1 MFKPRK
7 VGWSDEDSKGLHEG
21 EENHLKYPK
30 GGWNGKEGS
39 GNKDLKKGGGQAGY
53 RDGCLKKEGGGWN
66 PLTNYVI
73 YIYTYIYIYIY
84 VSLATG
90 SYIQWW
96 RSVLSVHHIH
106 HVLKCM
112 NCNVSVLFSHLSC
125 FLMTRAF
132 WVTWIT
138 YDHLWLCINIYI
150 YTYTHTHIYIHT
162 HTHTGPIFQNFNG
175 CNYHTQSS
183 PLSFEKIII
192 RNGWKWLL
200 FRGCKQTK
208 CLFFRNLPQKMH
220 PGPQYPE

>member
-1 MFKPRK
+1 MER
-7 VGWSDEDSKGLHEG
+7 
-21 EENHLKYPK
+21 K
-30 GGWNGKEGS
+30 GGERKQRFE
-39 GNKDLKKGGGQAGY
+39 KGGGGKLGTGMGALKRRGVAGT
-53 RDGCLKKEGGGWN
+53 
-66 PLTNYVI
+66 PLRTMLYIYIHI
-73 YIYTYIYIYIY
+73 YIYIYIFIYIYIYIY

-208 CLFFRNLPQKMH
+208 YPFFRNLP
-220 PGPQYPE
+220 